1 MCDFMKMASLFS
13 SSEYIDSVL
22 VCGEASGC
30 SASLESLVVLLVG
43 LHEGLGIFDPK

>member
-1 MCDFMKMASLFS
+1 VKIASLFS

-30 SASLESLVVLLVG
+30 SASLENFRATSCG
-43 LHEGLGIFDPK
+43 GT